1 MHAGSACQRKH
12 AMPDS
17 SHAQS
22 WRAHS
27 SYWSPSTGSEH
38 SHALPQVSLTQSVV
52 GGEPAMRFCN
62 DTRSELRRNQILKR
76 LVRTEKNHVRITVDR
91 KAVEDWLDSIPAH
104 CDSASDVA
112 GISPRDVAITSQEP
126 LPQVPIDPGLAT
138 GHSTSSSC
146 VFRPGTCQA

>member
-1 MHAGSACQRKH
+1 
-12 AMPDS
+12 
-17 SHAQS
+17 
-22 WRAHS
+22 
-27 SYWSPSTGSEH
+27 
-38 SHALPQVSLTQSVV
+38 
-52 GGEPAMRFCN
+52 MRFCN

-76 LVRTEKNHVRITVDR
+76 LVRTEKNHVRSTVDR

-112 GISPRDVAITSQEP
+112 RISPREVAITSQEP